1 MEFMYEHTDIP
12 VGLTLTEYRRLR
24 PRPEGRTPIAFLRSL
39 LAPRHHSLNVGWLY
53 IARSSTSR

>member
-1 MEFMYEHTDIP
+1 MYEHTAIP

-24 PRPEGRTPIAFLRSL
+24 PRSEGRTLSAFLRSL
-39 LAPRHHSLNVGWLY
+39 LAPRRHSLNVGWLY